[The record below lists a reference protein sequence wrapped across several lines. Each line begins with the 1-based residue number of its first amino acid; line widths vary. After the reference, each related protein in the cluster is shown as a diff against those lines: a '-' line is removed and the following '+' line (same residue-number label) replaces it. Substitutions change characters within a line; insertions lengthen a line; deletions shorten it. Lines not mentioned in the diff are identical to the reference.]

1 MSDSISSARVE
12 VSPTEPLVLSNGIR
26 GIPRAIQSYTP
37 EHYADIV
44 ADRRTGS
51 IALNA
56 QAFFRRNP
64 GPVPMVILA
73 PGSTGINTAHLKHAA
88 TLTSIGIGACVL
100 DSFRSARVSHTY
112 HDQRLL
118 TYSAGT
124 YDVLAAAA
132 HLMEWDRIDPRRI
145 GATGPSRGGTAVLQ
159 AAMRPLADA
168 VMGPD
173 RALRAASCQ
182 CIQAVCSS
190 SMRRTPATPASASR
204 WATGPLD
211 PAVDGAGICARDPA
225 LRRRRPRDCLARCGS
240 TASIAKTY
248 LLMYV
253 EAGWEA
259 TMAPDLLPDRARLLL
274 RFEWRERGPGADGRR
289 RCAERIHERY
299 GRQGSWLGS
308 QPGQPESFTAFLKT
322 FFAES
327 FGMSDRR

>member
-56 QAFFRRNP
+56 QAFFPEGNP

-100 DSFRSARVSHTY
+100 DSFGPRGVSHTY

-173 RALRAASCQ
+173 RALRAVLPMYPSGVFQFYAPDTGNTR
-182 CIQAVCSS
+182 IGIA
-190 SMRRTPATPASASR
+190 MGDRDR
-204 WATGPLD
+204 WTLLSTVQGY
-211 PAVDGAGICARDPA
+211 ARA
-225 LRRRRPRDCLARCGS
+225 IRLCGGDVRVTVWPDAEHS
-240 TASIAKTY
+240 FDREDVP
-248 LLMYV
+248 LMYV
-253 EAGWEA
+253 EAGVEA
-259 TMAPDLLPDRARLLL
+259 TMAPIYYLT
-274 RFEWRERGPGADGRR
+274 ERGYFCDSNGENEDLALTEKTLR
-289 RCAERIHERY
+289 ERIHERY